1 MCVRESCRVSRARFA
16 IVDTIPSS
24 REKETHNTCGIGYVL
39 RYRGCSSVIILV
51 DHHIRFRL
59 QRIRHRKFSG
69 HLKTLTRNVS
79 QRLGEIDTRGDLG
92 KWGKGT

>member
-1 MCVRESCRVSRARFA
+1 MCVRESCGVSRVRFA

>member
-1 MCVRESCRVSRARFA
+1 MCVRESCGVSRVRFA

-39 RYRGCSSVIILV
+39 RYRGCSSVIPV
-51 DHHIRFRL
+51 DHRIRFRL